1 MIRRSTL
8 NRILT
13 KATKEVNSWPDH
25 MKGRELL
32 ALSRANKASTPANP
46 SIQQPAKVKSIE
58 TPAIKKEV
66 EASKTRWSLLEI
78 D

>member
-8 NRILT
+8 NYILN

-32 ALSRANKASTPANP
+32 ALSRANRASTPINP
-46 SIQQPAKVKSIE
+46 SIQQPATLKSIDKPAKETAIE
-58 TPAIKKEV
+58 TP
-66 EASKTRWSLLEI
+66 KTRWSLLEI